1 MRRQTGPESVEQNP
15 QEPVAAVEAQ
25 VTRRVVLESRKLVT
39 KGENLRLQGSTGSKT
54 GGHQSEKAD
63 EKRAYRGSHYDLT
76 NALHSLF
83 YTEEIGFS

>member
-1 MRRQTGPESVEQNP
+1 
-15 QEPVAAVEAQ
+15 

-39 KGENLRLQGSTGSKT
+39 KGENFRLQGSTGSKT
-54 GGHQSEKAD
+54 GGRQSEKAD

>member
-1 MRRQTGPESVEQNP
+1 
-15 QEPVAAVEAQ
+15 
-25 VTRRVVLESRKLVT
+25 VTRRVVLERRKLVT

-54 GGHQSEKAD
+54 GGRSEKAD